1 MSNLCVMIDYTGN
14 SDTTSN
20 IWLDGHF
27 HGYLSQPDASCKD
40 EWIVRLYEVLVNMHW
55 NFNEQAQ

>member
-1 MSNLCVMIDYTGN
+1 MIDYTGN